1 MCPTLLGRLQTR
13 IVILVVPAFLAA
25 VLSLITGNGEWLA
38 LLGLYLVMGAI
49 LDMAVY
55 APIVSWQPGWLTGIL
70 GLAEYVLLL
79 VIALALGFGI
89 PVWQATLF
97 YAFVWVLAQTVRIAV
112 LPLLFLTRL
121 EDGGELRPVRWSVP
135 PPARAAAG
143 AGLRGRA
150 PARAAHGRV
159 EPPQRNRA
167 GAARAQP
174 DRAHPAGVSARS
186 GTGQDEPFVIPS
198 PPALPVRPTDGTLG
212 RCPGRAGTA
221 ARPFEPEGSCPLT
234 SRSRPR

>member
-13 IVILVVPAFLAA
+13 IVILVLPALLAA

-49 LDMAVY
+49 LDVAVY

-97 YAFVWVLAQTVRIAV
+97 YAFVWVLAQAVRIAV

-135 PPARAAAG
+135 PQHEQLPVLASADEPLPERLTG
-143 AGLRGRA
+143 VWNRPSEIGRA
-150 PARAAHGRV
+150 LPAPSQIGPIPPEFLRV
-159 EPPQRNRA
+159 LER
-167 GAARAQP
+167 
-174 DRAHPAGVSARS
+174 DRMN
-186 GTGQDEPFVIPS
+186 
-198 PPALPVRPTDGTLG
+198 
-212 RCPGRAGTA
+212 
-221 ARPFEPEGSCPLT
+221 PL
-234 SRSRPR
+234 